1 MCKAKILVVDDERF
15 FTNLLY
21 DLLKNKYHVSVA
33 NHGAVALEKIR
44 QQHFDLVLLDILM
57 PDIDGYEVC
66 RQIKLLE
73 SAHEVAIIFLSVK
86 SDEQDELT
94 GFKLGAVDY
103 ITKPISLPI
112 VLARVATQVALANAQ
127 QQLRQHSADLE
138 LLVGKRTAELN
149 REIAKKQKAYQRLHY
164 LANYDQLTQLPNRNL
179 FNDRLAYAY
188 KVAQRNKTKFSLLL
202 IDLDRFKQVNDSLG
216 HYFGDLLL
224 EQVGVRLSAC
234 LRGVDTIARL
244 GGDEFTVILTE
255 ISLKQDAAIV
265 AEKILE
271 LLAQPFEV
279 NEHTVHI
286 GASIGIASYPED
298 GDDFNC
304 MLKNA
309 DLAMYEVKE
318 KGKNGYAFFSVKL
331 THYVK
336 KRMEMDQDLRHALL
350 NQELYLEYQP
360 IIDLSNHTICGA
372 EALLR
377 WHHPKYSHLSIEK
390 IIAIAEESDLI
401 LEVGNWVLTTACQQ
415 LSQWQQ
421 QCLGNLHIA
430 INMSSKQFC
439 NKTDTYGLISTLIQQ
454 YQIPADTL
462 QLEITER
469 LMLEDSKPTTDMLQ
483 KLKQLGLIFSVDDF
497 GTGYSSLSYLHRFPI
512 DILKIDKSF
521 IQSLQLGS
529 DNEALVKAIIAMAQ
543 CLNLRVIAEGV
554 ETEQQLQFLQKQ
566 GCDMVQGYYF
576 SRPVSATKFESLIA
590 QQKSLIGG

>member
-21 DLLKNKYHVSVA
+21 DILKDKYHVSVVNSGTA
-33 NHGAVALEKIR
+33 ALEKIQ

-73 SAHEVAIIFLSVK
+73 HGHNVAVIFLSVK
-86 SDEQDELT
+86 NDEQDELT

-112 VLARVATQVALANAQ
+112 VLARVATQVALVNAQ
-127 QQLRQHSADLE
+127 TQLRQHSADLE
-138 LLVGKRTAELN
+138 LLVSKRTAELN
-149 REIAKKQKAYQRLHY
+149 REITKKQKAYEKLHY

-179 FNDRLAYAY
+179 FNERLAYAY
-188 KVAQRNKTKFSLLL
+188 KLAKRNKTQFSLLL

-216 HYFGDLLL
+216 HHIGDLLL

-255 ISLKQDAAIV
+255 ITKKQDAAIV

-271 LLAQPFEV
+271 SLGEPFNV
-279 NEHTVHI
+279 NGQTIHI

-298 GDDFNC
+298 GEDFSC

-318 KGKNGYAFFSVKL
+318 KGKNAYAFFSAGL
-331 THYVK
+331 TIYVK
-336 KRMEMDQDLRHALL
+336 QRMELDKDLRHALI
-350 NQELYLEYQP
+350 NEELYLQYQP
-360 IIDLSNHTICGA
+360 IIDLSNNAICGV

-377 WHHPKYSHLSIEK
+377 WHHPKYSNVATEE
-390 IIAIAEESDLI
+390 IISIAEDSDLI
-401 LEVGNWVLTTACQQ
+401 LELGEWVLTSACRQFSEWRQQ
-415 LSQWQQ
+415 GLD
-421 QCLGNLHIA
+421 NLHIA
-430 INMSSKQFC
+430 INMSTRQFC
-439 NKTDTYGLISTLIQQ
+439 YKADSNGMVAKLIQQ
-454 YQIPADTL
+454 FQIPADAL
-462 QLEITER
+462 QLEITES
-469 LMLEDSKPTTDMLQ
+469 LMLEDSEFTVDVLQ
-483 KLKQLGLIFSVDDF
+483 KLKQLGLAFSVDDF
-497 GTGYSSLSYLHRFPI
+497 GTGYSSLGYLRRFPI

-521 IQSLQLGS
+521 IQDLPLDSGS
-529 DNEALVKAIIAMAQ
+529 DALVKAIIAMAQ

-554 ETEQQLQFLQKQ
+554 ETQQQLEFLQRH

-576 SRPVSATKFESLIA
+576 SRPVSAAKFELLMA
-590 QQKSLIGG
+590 QQQKLSSV